1 MALSAQLKDL
11 NLMTLSTNGLRA
23 AADRLIAADARAAPM
38 PACACVRFIAH
49 ADSEAINTP
58 IAATRAT

>member
-38 PACACVRFIAH
+38 PAASHFWLINIA
-49 ADSEAINTP
+49 
-58 IAATRAT
+58 R